1 MQQIA
6 AILRCSWEVFLI
18 LDLSLLFRVSEHRVA
33 TSWPSNL
40 KMFRSWIFVFLKSPG
55 SHQMSATICIK
66 SESLGKSGYDCM
78 KKYQKESM
86 NGCNYLTSLYFNT
99 FHGHAEAC
107 HHGFVWSHGFW
118 GPTSAQK
125 SLDPDVW
132 RQQWEVLWQR
142 ALRSKW
148 FCDQHRA
155 KAQGAASRVV
165 GQISPQQILR
175 ISLYGLHWTPD
186 YSGIKLF

>member
-40 KMFRSWIFVFLKSPG
+40 KMFRSRIFVFLKSPG

-66 SESLGKSGYDCM
+66 SESLGKSGYDCI

-99 FHGHAEAC
+99 FHGHAEPC

-125 SLDPDVW
+125 SLDPDRPWCLAPAMGSSVAACS
-132 RQQWEVLWQR
+132 QVEMILW
-142 ALRSKW
+142 S
-148 FCDQHRA
+148 
-155 KAQGAASRVV
+155 AQGQSSRCSFQSRGPDFPPANPANIVV
-165 GQISPQQILR
+165 
-175 ISLYGLHWTPD
+175 WTPD
-186 YSGIKLF
+186 SSGIKLF